1 MFAATVTVGCVRKL
15 FNIEYQ
21 HIIETCD
28 RDPSLLVGQK
38 ILQYYL
44 MLLHYSNR
52 TTLDQSLATTV
63 SQRTKAASWSQGKS
77 QIKFWPAGNDIAGND
92 NPHHKACESSCEIGN
107 CVPH

>member
-15 FNIEYQ
+15 FNIEYHW

-38 ILQYYL
+38 IFQYHL
-44 MLLHYSNR
+44 MLLDYSDR

-63 SQRTKAASWSQGKS
+63 SQRTKAASWSQGKD
-77 QIKFWPAGNDIAGND
+77 QIKFWPAGND